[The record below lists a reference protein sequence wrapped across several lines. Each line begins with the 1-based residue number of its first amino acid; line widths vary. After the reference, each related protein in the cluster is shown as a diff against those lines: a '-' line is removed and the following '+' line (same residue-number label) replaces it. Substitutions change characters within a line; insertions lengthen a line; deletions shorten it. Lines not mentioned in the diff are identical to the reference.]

1 LSAICATFYRTSKK
15 RLQNPVF
22 WLELSIS
29 GLKRAHTGDVAA
41 RTMQAGDEAAPDGI
55 GATHEDDRH
64 GRGRRLGRQGRW
76 LATYIAKGA
85 NGAPRA

>member
-29 GLKRAHTGDVAA
+29 TLSTEADWRAVVA
-41 RTMQAGDEAAPDGI
+41 
-55 GATHEDDRH
+55 H
-64 GRGRRLGRQGRW
+64 
-76 LATYIAKGA
+76 AKGIIREA
-85 NGAPRA
+85 EKMTIEGEATLPCFCSDHQSYVLG